1 MGNFFEW
8 FFVFISEILKGFASI
23 FKGFWE
29 GIKQIFNIKNYID
42 IFKAH
47 SSGFGVLEW
56 ILAILAIILV
66 VAIFALI
73 IFMIILA
80 IRKYIRFRH
89 SLVSDEDLLAEIAA
103 LQRQV
108 LKMTKEKDEIMAM
121 KVAQI
126 GGGTLA
132 LGGAT
137 PMGALGD
144 GQTAEQTEG
153 GEEKTTEEGVVLT
166 TVKRFS
172 KLIEVDNF
180 YKTYTPPEYD
190 NNCTLEQICED
201 YRNFACSRMHLF
213 YDIKTI
219 RLFMAGM
226 ASTKLIIL
234 QGISGTGKTSLPY
247 SFGKFLGVDTT
258 IASVQPSWRD
268 RTELFGFFNEFTK
281 NFNETEVL
289 KRIYSS
295 SFNNDVNL
303 ILLDEMNIARVEYY
317 FAEMLS
323 ILEMPNGDE
332 WKLDL
337 VPNVWSTDPENLDKG
352 MIKIPQNVW
361 YIGTAN
367 NDDST
372 FAISDKVYDRAQPIN
387 LDAKGIAFDA
397 PDTPPMNLGYEH
409 LNELFEDAFKK
420 YPISEENLKKIQHLD
435 LWVIEKLRV
444 AFGNRIIK
452 QMGLFVP
459 VYVACGGDE
468 LDGIDYVMATKI
480 FRKFESL
487 NLSMLRDELRDLCT
501 YLRKT
506 FGSNSMKESIA
517 YLERLQKL
525 Y

>member
-1 MGNFFEW
+1 MNEFLKW
-8 FFVFISEILKGFASI
+8 FFAFISEMLKGFGMI
-23 FKGFWE
+23 FSGIGKGFA
-29 GIKQIFNIKNYID
+29 QIFNIKNYIE
-42 IFKAH
+42 IFK
-47 SSGFGVLEW
+47 SYSTNFGVLGW
-56 ILAILAIILV
+56 VLAILAIIVV
-66 VAIFALI
+66 VAIYVLI
-73 IFMIILA
+73 AFIIVLL

-89 SLVSDEDLLAEIAA
+89 SIVSNEDLLEEISD

-121 KVAQI
+121 KVAQM
-126 GGGTLA
+126 GLPVGAAGLSYA
-132 LGGAT
+132 GAGGAAGL
-137 PMGALGD
+137 PG
-144 GQTAEQTEG
+144 EEG
-153 GEEKTTEEGVVLT
+153 GEEAAQVVEDGVIQT
-166 TVKRFS
+166 ADRRFS
-172 KLIEVDNF
+172 RLLEVDSF
-180 YKTYTPPEYD
+180 YRDYTPPEYD
-190 NNCTLEQICED
+190 NSITLEQLCEM
-201 YRNFACSRMHLF
+201 YRSFACSKMHLY

-219 RLFMAGM
+219 RLFIAGM

-247 SFGKFLGVDTT
+247 SFGKFLQHDTT

-268 RTELFGFFNEFTK
+268 RTELFGYFNEFTK

-295 SFNNDVNL
+295 NYNNDVNL

-323 ILEMPNGDE
+323 ILEMPNADE
-332 WKLDL
+332 WELDI
-337 VPNVWSTDPENLDKG
+337 VPNVWSTDPIKLDRGKLV
-352 MIKIPQNVW
+352 IPQNVW

-372 FAISDKVYDRAQPIN
+372 YAISDKVYDRAQPIN
-387 LDAKGIAFDA
+387 LDAKGIAFEA
-397 PDTPPMNLGYEH
+397 PDQGPINLGYDH
-409 LNELFEDAFKK
+409 LQQLFDTAFET
-420 YPISEENLKKIQHLD
+420 YPISQENLRKIQQLD

-444 AFGNRIIK
+444 AFGNRILK

-468 LDGIDYVMATKI
+468 LDGIDYVLATKI

-487 NLSMLRDELRDLCT
+487 NLAMLRDELRELVV
-501 YLRKT
+501 YMNKS
-506 FGSNSMKESIA
+506 FGKNKMNESIA

-525 Y
+525 F